1 MILYNEKIDNIINNL
16 NYDLKKTT
24 IVSDNNSLLDIY
36 YFYLNNNYYCIYE
49 ENTYVV
55 IELLAIE
62 IDYDNYRLYVPI
74 NSNALILNN
83 NDNILKYYF
92 SINSF
97 NDILDFYKSFNN
109 NINIDYNN
117 EIIKINL
124 INYDNLAEDNNLN
137 VVIDYKNKMI
147 DIYDNL
153 NNLLIHLI

>member
-124 INYDNLAEDNNLN
+124 INYDNLAEDNN
-137 VVIDYKNKMI
+137 
-147 DIYDNL
+147 
-153 NNLLIHLI
+153 